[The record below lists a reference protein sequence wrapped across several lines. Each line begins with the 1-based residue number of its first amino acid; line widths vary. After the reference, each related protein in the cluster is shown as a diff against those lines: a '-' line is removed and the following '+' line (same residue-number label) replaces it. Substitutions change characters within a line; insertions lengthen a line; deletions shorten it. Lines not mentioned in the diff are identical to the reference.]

1 MTSSFGTVV
10 GTPRDQLPDISKT
23 NYLQTDADM
32 TEATNNAID
41 DAKADSEEFY
51 QQMVRIRELQQR
63 NFDDNLQGLVNF
75 SKSAAQFVEARKAGE
90 EARELNRLAKD
101 ELETLRKKYTDAEG
115 NFNIKDA
122 DFTKE
127 LLEKIDK
134 DKFNGALA
142 KNLFKVRSGDNASEL
157 TIRQLKQELKEKG
170 FNAFNKFLTEN
181 NFLLLDD
188 QDAALSLYDSVED
201 VFLSKMILQA
211 KAYGM
216 SDKEFDRFYIK
227 TLAPE
232 MRRRKQSKMQR
243 WESVSDSRA
252 ESNHNKKIRSRIVE
266 VIQTRKKPGEDG
278 EDIIPNIDGTDG
290 LIEYVQKE
298 KGFKT
303 KLEAQNYVFS
313 EVASMVSSGENG
325 MDDTDAEYLLNEALF
340 THSDGSGT
348 TTYANSNFKSTRANS
363 RNLQN
368 AIESFRR
375 DPDKDK
381 ESAKNKFNETMDE
394 VFNQYDGNPPSGVV
408 FELMGQWKDI
418 PELKGEDFPE
428 KIKAALSRE
437 QTGANFGDHPS
448 AGKSQSEI
456 YRARLD
462 MEEAMKV
469 LAGRAV
475 GKETAKLTQPMK
487 FEIDAAVG
495 DLRAKVKAE
504 TDGTNVSEGEAVRK
518 FLPDVIKKLEKGG
531 YKDFYKSKILTTAT
545 DYHNDRI
552 DLINDK
558 SLVNN
563 SQFNSVYEKEAL
575 RQMNRFLQSGGPM
588 PEYFDEVIKSVKIR
602 QEDGTFMNGIE
613 YAIERLKATGGM
625 DKDTGLLTY
634 KEDYAELTP
643 EDYAEVGQGGT
654 SNQTKTYNF
663 IEKDRESATK
673 MLNGFAKERQRQSI
687 LKRHR
692 TKLSD
697 EENDNFF
704 KKPTDRIT
712 GVLISN
718 NLTDYNVE
726 TVYKMAKQGYTDFG
740 RYGFTA
746 EEIIDV
752 VDNSDG
758 LAGMAKERFTED
770 YQTFMM
776 LALIRRRANRSND
789 IGGAQTEEKNWR
801 RLVNLSPKEQDAV
814 LATFPK
820 LKDMPMSQ
828 FQNLQA
834 DVAGLIL
841 TEAEQRQAQRA
852 EKRAAKEAERK
863 KRQEEKAKANEG
875 LNRLRQRKKND

>member
-41 DAKADSEEFY
+41 DAKADSEDFY

-63 NFDDNLQGLVNF
+63 NFDNNLQSLVNF
-75 SKSAAQFVEARKAGE
+75 SKSAAQFVEAREAGR
-90 EARELNRLAKD
+90 EARELNRLERDK
-101 ELETLRKKYTDAEG
+101 LEALRKKYTDAEG
-115 NFNIKDA
+115 NFNIKNA

-127 LLEKIDK
+127 LHENINK
-134 DKFNGALA
+134 DNFDSAVA
-142 KNLFKVRSGDNASEL
+142 KNLFKVRNADTAGDL
-157 TIRQLKQELKEKG
+157 TERQLKQELFDKG
-170 FNAFNKFLTEN
+170 FTAKNKFLTEN
-181 NFLLLDD
+181 NFLLIDD
-188 QDAALSLYDSVED
+188 QDAALSLYESTEEL
-201 VFLSKMILQA
+201 FLSKMILQA

-232 MRRRKQSKMQR
+232 MRRRKQAKMQR
-243 WESVSDSRA
+243 WESVTDSRA
-252 ESNHNKKIRSRIVE
+252 EANQTKKIRSRIVE
-266 VIQTRKKPGEDG
+266 VIQNRKKPGEDG
-278 EDIIPNIDGTDG
+278 ESIVPNIDGTDG

-298 KGFKT
+298 KNFKT

-313 EVASMVSSGENG
+313 EVASMVSQGQNG
-325 MDDTDAEYLLNEALF
+325 MDDTDADYLLNEAQF
-340 THSDGSGT
+340 THSATGEST
-348 TTYANSNFKSTRANS
+348 SYANSNFKSTRANS

-375 DPDKDK
+375 DPDKEK
-381 ESAKNKFNETMDE
+381 VSATNKFNEQMDE

-408 FELMGQWKDI
+408 FELMGQWRDI

-448 AGKSQSEI
+448 AGKSQGQI
-456 YRARLD
+456 YRARQD
-462 MEEAMKV
+462 METAMKII
-469 LAGRAV
+469 AGKDQGV
-475 GKETAKLTQPMK
+475 EQGNLTQPMK
-487 FEIDAAVG
+487 FQIDAAVG
-495 DLRAKVKAE
+495 DLRAKVKAA
-504 TDGTNVSEGEAVRK
+504 TDGTNVSEGEAVGK
-518 FLPDVIKKLEKGG
+518 FLPDVIKKLQEGG
-531 YKDFYKSKILTTAT
+531 YKDFYKSKILTTAK
-545 DYHNDRI
+545 DYQNDRI

-558 SLVNN
+558 SLIDN
-563 SQFNSVYEKEAL
+563 SEFNSVYEKEAL
-575 RQMNRFLQSGGPM
+575 RQMNRFLKSGGPM

-602 QEDGTFMNGIE
+602 QDDGTFMNGIE

-634 KEDYAELTP
+634 KKDYAELTP

-687 LKRHR
+687 SKNHR
-692 TKLSD
+692 GKLSD
-697 EENDNFF
+697 QENDDYF
-704 KKPTDRIT
+704 KKPTGRII
-712 GVLISN
+712 GVIPSSK
-718 NLTDYNVE
+718 LTNYNIE
-726 TVYKMAKQGYTDFG
+726 SVYKMAKQGYTDFG

-746 EEIIDV
+746 EEVIDI
-752 VDNSDG
+752 VDNDD
-758 LAGMAKERFTED
+758 AFTGMANERFTED
-770 YQTFMM
+770 YQTYMM
-776 LALIRRRANRSND
+776 LALIRRRANRSSD
-789 IGGAQTEEKNWR
+789 IGGAQTEAKNWR

-814 LATFPK
+814 LSVFPN
-820 LKDMPMSQ
+820 LRDVPMSQ

-834 DVAGLIL
+834 DVAALIL
-841 TEAEQRQAQRA
+841 TEAEKGRIQRDER
-852 EKRAAKEAERK
+852 RAAKEAERK
-863 KRQEEKAKANEG
+863 RKQEEKAKANEG

>member
-41 DAKADSEEFY
+41 DAKADSEDFY

-63 NFDDNLQGLVNF
+63 NFDNNLQSLVNF
-75 SKSAAQFVEARKAGE
+75 SKSAAQFVEAREAGR
-90 EARELNRLAKD
+90 EARELNRLDKD
-101 ELETLRKKYTDAEG
+101 KLEALRKKYTDAEG
-115 NFNIKDA
+115 NFNIKNA

-127 LLEKIDK
+127 LHENINK
-134 DKFNGALA
+134 DNFDSAVA
-142 KNLFKVRSGDNASEL
+142 KNLFKVRNADTAGDL
-157 TIRQLKQELKEKG
+157 TERQLKQELFDKG
-170 FNAFNKFLTEN
+170 FTAKNKFLTEN
-181 NFLLLDD
+181 NFLLIDD
-188 QDAALSLYDSVED
+188 QDAALSLYESTEEL
-201 VFLSKMILQA
+201 FLSKMILQA

-232 MRRRKQSKMQR
+232 MRRRKQAKMQR
-243 WESVSDSRA
+243 WESVTDSRA
-252 ESNHNKKIRSRIVE
+252 EANQTKKIRSRIVE
-266 VIQTRKKPGEDG
+266 VIQNRKKPGEDG
-278 EDIIPNIDGTDG
+278 EDIIPNIDGVGG
-290 LIEYVQKE
+290 LIEYIQKE
-298 KGFKT
+298 KNFKT
-303 KLEAQNYVFS
+303 KLEAQNYLVS
-313 EVASMVSSGENG
+313 EVSSMVSQGQNG
-325 MDDTDAEYLLNEALF
+325 MDDTDADYLLNEAQF
-340 THSDGSGT
+340 THSATGEST
-348 TTYANSNFKSTRANS
+348 SYANSNFKSTRANS

-375 DPDKDK
+375 DPDKEK
-381 ESAKNKFNETMDE
+381 VAATNKFNEQMDE

-408 FELMGQWKDI
+408 FELMGQWRDI

-448 AGKSQSEI
+448 AGKSQGQI
-456 YRARLD
+456 YRARQD
-462 MEEAMKV
+462 METAMKII
-469 LAGRAV
+469 AGKDQGV
-475 GKETAKLTQPMK
+475 EQGNLTQPMK
-487 FEIDAAVG
+487 FQIDAAVG
-495 DLRAKVKAE
+495 DLRAKVKAA
-504 TDGTNVSEGEAVRK
+504 TDGTNVSEGEAVGK
-518 FLPDVIKKLEKGG
+518 FLPDVIKKLQEGG
-531 YKDFYKSKILTTAT
+531 YKDFYKSKILTTAK
-545 DYHNDRI
+545 DYQNDRI

-558 SLVNN
+558 SLIDN
-563 SQFNSVYEKEAL
+563 SEFNSVYEKEAL
-575 RQMNRFLQSGGPM
+575 RQMNRFLKSGGPM

-602 QEDGTFMNGIE
+602 QDDGTFMNGIE

-687 LKRHR
+687 SKNHR
-692 TKLSD
+692 GKLSD
-697 EENDNFF
+697 QENDDYF
-704 KKPTDRIT
+704 KKPTGRII
-712 GVLISN
+712 GVIPSSK
-718 NLTDYNVE
+718 LTNYNIE
-726 TVYKMAKQGYTDFG
+726 SVYKMAKQGYTDFG

-746 EEIIDV
+746 EEVIDI
-752 VDNSDG
+752 VDNDD
-758 LAGMAKERFTED
+758 AFTGMANERFTED
-770 YQTFMM
+770 YQTYMM
-776 LALIRRRANRSND
+776 LALIRRRANRSSD
-789 IGGAQTEEKNWR
+789 IGGAQTEAKNWR

-820 LKDMPMSQ
+820 LKNMPMSQ

-834 DVAGLIL
+834 DVAALIL
-841 TEAEQRQAQRA
+841 TEAEKGRIQRDER
-852 EKRAAKEAERK
+852 RAAKEAERK
-863 KRQEEKAKANEG
+863 RKQEEKAKANEG

>member
-32 TEATNNAID
+32 TEAANNAID

-63 NFDDNLQGLVNF
+63 NFDDNLQSLVNF
-75 SKSAAQFVEARKAGE
+75 SKSAAQFVEARQAGE

-101 ELETLRKKYTDAEG
+101 ELESLRKKYTDAEG

-127 LLEKIDK
+127 LIDDINK
-134 DKFNGALA
+134 DKFNSSLA
-142 KNLFKVRSGDNASEL
+142 KNLFKVRNGDNAAEL
-157 TIRQLKQELKEKG
+157 TQRQLKQELKEKG

-252 ESNHNKKIRSRIVE
+252 EANQTKKIRSRIVE

-278 EDIIPNIDGTDG
+278 ENIIPNIDGTDG

-340 THSDGSGT
+340 THSATGES
-348 TTYANSNFKSTRANS
+348 TTYAESNFKSTKANS

-381 ESAKNKFNETMDE
+381 ESAKNKFNETLDE

-408 FELMGQWKDI
+408 FELMGQWRDI

-437 QTGANFGDHPS
+437 QTGANFGDHPT
-448 AGKSQSEI
+448 AGKSQGEI
-456 YRARLD
+456 YRARQD
-462 MEEAMKV
+462 METAMKII
-469 LAGRAV
+469 AGKDQ
-475 GKETAKLTQPMK
+475 GKEQGNLTQPMK
-487 FEIDAAVG
+487 FQIDAAVG

-504 TDGTNVSEGEAVRK
+504 TDATNISEGEAVGK
-518 FLPDVIKKLEKGG
+518 HLKKVIEKLQEGG

-545 DYHNDRI
+545 DYANDRN
-552 DLINDK
+552 DLKNDK
-558 SLVNN
+558 SLLYN
-563 SQFNSVYEKEAL
+563 SKFNSVYEKEAL
-575 RQMNRFLQSGGPM
+575 RQMNRFLKSGGPM

-602 QEDGTFMNGIE
+602 QADGTFMNGIE

-643 EDYAEVGQGGT
+643 EDYAEVGQGGI

-663 IEKDRESATK
+663 IEKDKESATK

-692 TKLSD
+692 TKMSD

-712 GVLISN
+712 GVVMSN
-718 NLTDYNVE
+718 NLTDYNIE
-726 TVYKMAKQGYTDFG
+726 SVYRMAKNGYTDFG

-746 EEIIDV
+746 EEVIDII
-752 VDNSDG
+752 DNSD
-758 LAGMAKERFTED
+758 AFTGMAKERFTED
-770 YQTFMM
+770 YQTYMM
-776 LALIRRRANRSND
+776 LALIRRRANRSSD
-789 IGGAQTEEKNWR
+789 IGGAQTEAKNWR

-814 LATFPK
+814 LSAFPN
-820 LKDMPMSQ
+820 LRNMPMSQ

-841 TEAEQRQAQRA
+841 TEAEKLRIQRDERRA
-852 EKRAAKEAERK
+852 TKEAERK
-863 KRQEEKAKANEG
+863 KKQEAKAKALQG
-875 LNRLRQRKKND
+875 LNRLRQKKKND

>member
-41 DAKADSEEFY
+41 DAKADSEDFY

-63 NFDDNLQGLVNF
+63 NFDDNLQSLVNF
-75 SKSAAQFVEARKAGE
+75 SKSAAQFVEARQAGE

-101 ELETLRKKYTDAEG
+101 ELESLRKKYTDAEG

-127 LLEKIDK
+127 LIDDINK
-134 DKFNGALA
+134 DKFNSSLA
-142 KNLFKVRSGDNASEL
+142 KNLFKVRNGDNAAEL
-157 TIRQLKQELKEKG
+157 TQRQLKQELKEKG

-252 ESNHNKKIRSRIVE
+252 EANQTKKIRSRIVE

-278 EDIIPNIDGTDG
+278 ENIIPNIDGTDG

-340 THSDGSGT
+340 THSATGES
-348 TTYANSNFKSTRANS
+348 TTYAESNFKSTKANS

-381 ESAKNKFNETMDE
+381 ESAKNKFNETLDE

-408 FELMGQWKDI
+408 FELMGQWRDI

-437 QTGANFGDHPS
+437 QTGANFGDHPT
-448 AGKSQSEI
+448 AGKSQGEI
-456 YRARLD
+456 YRARQD
-462 MEEAMKV
+462 METAMKII
-469 LAGRAV
+469 AGKDQ
-475 GKETAKLTQPMK
+475 GKEQGTLTQPMK
-487 FEIDAAVG
+487 FQIDAAVG

-504 TDGTNVSEGEAVRK
+504 TDATNISEGEAVGK
-518 FLPDVIKKLEKGG
+518 HLPDVIKKLEKGE
-531 YKDFYKSKILTTAT
+531 YKDFYKSKILTTAK
-545 DYHNDRI
+545 DYQNDRI
-552 DLINDK
+552 NLINDK
-558 SLVNN
+558 SLIDN
-563 SQFNSVYEKEAL
+563 SKFNSVYEKEAL
-575 RQMNRFLQSGGPM
+575 RQMNRFLKSGGPM

-602 QEDGTFMNGIE
+602 QADGTFMNGIE

-643 EDYAEVGQGGT
+643 EDYAEVGQGGI

-663 IEKDRESATK
+663 IEKDKESATK

-692 TKLSD
+692 TKMSD

-704 KKPTDRIT
+704 KKPTDRVT
-712 GVLISN
+712 GVVMSN
-718 NLTDYNVE
+718 NLTDYNIE
-726 TVYKMAKQGYTDFG
+726 SVYRMAKNGYTDFG

-746 EEIIDV
+746 EEVIDII
-752 VDNSDG
+752 DNSD
-758 LAGMAKERFTED
+758 AFTGMAKERFTED
-770 YQTFMM
+770 YQTYMM
-776 LALIRRRANRSND
+776 LALIRRRANRSSD
-789 IGGAQTEEKNWR
+789 IGGAQTEAKNWR

-814 LATFPK
+814 LSAFPN
-820 LKDMPMSQ
+820 LRNMPMSQ

-841 TEAEQRQAQRA
+841 TEAEKLRIQRDERRA
-852 EKRAAKEAERK
+852 TKEAERK
-863 KRQEEKAKANEG
+863 KKQEAKAKALQG
-875 LNRLRQRKKND
+875 LNRLRQKKKND

>member
-41 DAKADSEEFY
+41 DAKADSEDFY
-51 QQMVRIRELQQR
+51 QQMVRIRELQQK

-90 EARELNRLAKD
+90 EARELNRLAKED
-101 ELETLRKKYTDAEG
+101 LETLRKKYTDAEG
-115 NFNIKDA
+115 NFSIKNANFTQELHENINKDNF
-122 DFTKE
+122 DS
-127 LLEKIDK
+127 
-134 DKFNGALA
+134 ALA
-142 KNLFKVRSGDNASEL
+142 KNLFKVRNADNAGDS
-157 TIRQLKQELKEKG
+157 TQRQLRQELFENG
-170 FNAFNKFLTEN
+170 FTAKNKFLTEN
-181 NFLLLDD
+181 NFLLIDD
-188 QDAALSLYDSVED
+188 QDAALSLYNTVED
-201 VFLSKMILQA
+201 LFLSKMILQA

-232 MRRRKQSKMQR
+232 MRRRKQAKMQR
-243 WESVSDSRA
+243 WESVTDSRA
-252 ESNHNKKIRSRIVE
+252 EANQNKKIKSRIVE
-266 VIQTRKKPGEDG
+266 VIQNRKKPGEDG
-278 EDIIPNIDGTDG
+278 EGIIPNIDGADG

-298 KGFKT
+298 KNFKT

-325 MDDTDAEYLLNEALF
+325 MDDTDADYLLNEAQF
-340 THSDGSGT
+340 THSDGSGA
-348 TTYANSNFKSTRANS
+348 TTYAESNFKSTKANS

-448 AGKSQSEI
+448 AGKSQGEI
-456 YRARLD
+456 YRARQD
-462 MEEAMKV
+462 METAMQV
-469 LAGRAV
+469 LAGKAQ
-475 GKETAKLTQPMK
+475 GTETAKLTQPMK

-495 DLRAKVKAE
+495 DLRAKVKAT
-504 TDGTNVSEGEAVRK
+504 TDGTNISEGEAVGK
-518 FLPDVIKKLEKGG
+518 HLDSVIKKLQEGG
-531 YKDFYKSKILTTAT
+531 YKDFYKSKVLTTAR
-545 DYHNDRI
+545 DYANDRN

-558 SLVNN
+558 SLIDN
-563 SQFNSVYEKEAL
+563 SKFNSVYEKEAL

-588 PEYFDEVIKSVKIR
+588 PEYFDEVLKGVKIR
-602 QEDGTFMNGIE
+602 QADGTFLNGIE

-663 IEKDRESATK
+663 IEKDKESATK

-712 GVLISN
+712 GVVMSN
-718 NLTDYNVE
+718 NLTDYNIE
-726 TVYKMAKQGYTDFG
+726 SVYRMAKQGYTDFG

-746 EEIIDV
+746 EEVIDI
-752 VDNSDG
+752 VDNSD
-758 LAGMAKERFTED
+758 AFTGMYNERFTED
-770 YQTFMM
+770 SQTYMM
-776 LALIRRRANRSND
+776 LALIRRRANRSSD

-801 RLVNLSPKEQDAV
+801 RLVNLSPKEQDAI

-820 LKDMPMSQ
+820 LKNMPMSQ

-841 TEAEQRQAQRA
+841 TEAEKVRIQRDER
-852 EKRAAKEAERK
+852 RAAKEAERK
-863 KRQEEKAKANEG
+863 RKQEAKAKANEG
-875 LNRLRQRKKND
+875 LNRLRQKKKND

>member
-41 DAKADSEEFY
+41 DAKADSEDFY

-63 NFDDNLQGLVNF
+63 NFDDNLQSLVNF
-75 SKSAAQFVEARKAGE
+75 SKSAAQFVEARQAGE

-101 ELETLRKKYTDAEG
+101 ELESLRKKYTDAEG

-127 LLEKIDK
+127 LIDDINK
-134 DKFNGALA
+134 DKFNSSLA
-142 KNLFKVRSGDNASEL
+142 KNLFKVRNGDNAAEL
-157 TIRQLKQELKEKG
+157 TQRQLKQELKEKG

-252 ESNHNKKIRSRIVE
+252 EANQTKKIRSRIVE

-278 EDIIPNIDGTDG
+278 ENIIPNIDGTDG

-340 THSDGSGT
+340 THSATGES
-348 TTYANSNFKSTRANS
+348 TTYAESNFKSTKANS

-381 ESAKNKFNETMDE
+381 ESAKNKFNETLDE

-408 FELMGQWKDI
+408 FELMGQWRDI

-437 QTGANFGDHPS
+437 QTGANFGDHPT
-448 AGKSQSEI
+448 AGKSQGEI
-456 YRARLD
+456 YRARQD
-462 MEEAMKV
+462 METAMKII
-469 LAGRAV
+469 AGKDQ
-475 GKETAKLTQPMK
+475 GKEQGTLTQPMK
-487 FEIDAAVG
+487 FQIDAAVG

-504 TDGTNVSEGEAVRK
+504 TDATNISEGEAVGK
-518 FLPDVIKKLEKGG
+518 HLPDVIKKLEKGE
-531 YKDFYKSKILTTAT
+531 YKDFYKSKILTTAK
-545 DYHNDRI
+545 DYQNDRI
-552 DLINDK
+552 NLINDK
-558 SLVNN
+558 SLIDN
-563 SQFNSVYEKEAL
+563 SKFNSVYEKEAL
-575 RQMNRFLQSGGPM
+575 RQMNRFLKSGGPM
-588 PEYFDEVIKSVKIR
+588 PEYFKEVMKGVKIR
-602 QEDGTFMNGIE
+602 QEDGTFMNDIE
-613 YAIERLKATGGM
+613 FAIERLKATGGM
-625 DKDTGLLTY
+625 DEKTGLLTY
-634 KEDYAELTP
+634 KKDYAKLTP
-643 EDYAEVGQGGT
+643 EDFKEVGQGGV
-654 SNQTKTYNF
+654 SDATKVHNF
-663 IEKDRESATK
+663 IEKDKESAAK
-673 MLNGFAKERQRQSI
+673 LLNGFAKERQRKSI
-687 LKRHR
+687 SKNHR
-692 TKLSD
+692 GELSD
-697 EENDNFF
+697 QENDDYF
-704 KKPTDRIT
+704 KVPTGKLV
-712 GVLISN
+712 GVMPSSK
-718 NLTDYNVE
+718 LTDYNIE
-726 TVYKMAKQGYTDFG
+726 SVYRMAKQGYTDFG

-746 EEIIDV
+746 EEIISV
-752 VDNSDG
+752 VDSGALD
-758 LAGMAKERFTED
+758 GMANDRFTED
-770 YQTFMM
+770 YQSYVM
-776 LALIRRRANRSND
+776 LAIIRNRANRSSD
-789 IGGAQTEEKNWR
+789 IGGAQTEAQNWR
-801 RLVNLSPKEQDAV
+801 RLTNLGPKEQDAV
-814 LATFPK
+814 LAIFPK
-820 LKDMPMSQ
+820 LRTMPMSQ

-834 DVAGLIL
+834 DVANVII
-841 TEAEQRQAQRA
+841 TEAEQRIIDRDKIRA
-852 EKRAAKEAERK
+852 EKAAKK
-863 KRQEEKAKANEG
+863 EEKQKAKEKANEG
-875 LNRLRQRKKND
+875 INRLRGKKKND

>member
-41 DAKADSEEFY
+41 DAKADSEDFY
-51 QQMVRIRELQQR
+51 QQMVRIRELQQK
-63 NFDDNLQGLVNF
+63 NFDDNLQSLVNF

-90 EARELNRLAKD
+90 EARELNRLAKED
-101 ELETLRKKYTDAEG
+101 LETLRKKYTDAEG
-115 NFNIKDA
+115 NFSIKNANFTQELHENINKDNF
-122 DFTKE
+122 DS
-127 LLEKIDK
+127 
-134 DKFNGALA
+134 ALA
-142 KNLFKVRSGDNASEL
+142 KNLFKVRNADNAGDS
-157 TIRQLKQELKEKG
+157 TQRQLRQELFENG
-170 FNAFNKFLTEN
+170 FTAKNKFLTEN
-181 NFLLLDD
+181 NFLLIDD
-188 QDAALSLYDSVED
+188 QDAALSLYNTVED
-201 VFLSKMILQA
+201 LFLSKMILQA

-232 MRRRKQSKMQR
+232 MRRRKQAKMQR
-243 WESVSDSRA
+243 WESVTDSRA
-252 ESNHNKKIRSRIVE
+252 EANQNKKIKSRIVE
-266 VIQTRKKPGEDG
+266 VIQNRKKPGEDG
-278 EDIIPNIDGTDG
+278 EGIIPNIDGADG

-298 KGFKT
+298 KNFKT

-325 MDDTDAEYLLNEALF
+325 MDDTDADYLLNEAQF
-340 THSDGSGT
+340 THSDGSGA
-348 TTYANSNFKSTRANS
+348 TTYAESNFKSTKANS

-448 AGKSQSEI
+448 AGKSQGEI
-456 YRARLD
+456 YRARQD
-462 MEEAMKV
+462 METAMQV
-469 LAGRAV
+469 LAGKAQ
-475 GKETAKLTQPMK
+475 GTETAKLTQPMK

-495 DLRAKVKAE
+495 DLRAKVKAT
-504 TDGTNVSEGEAVRK
+504 TDGTNISEGEAVGK
-518 FLPDVIKKLEKGG
+518 HLDSVIKKLQEGG
-531 YKDFYKSKILTTAT
+531 YKDFYKSKVLTTAR
-545 DYHNDRI
+545 DYANDRN

-558 SLVNN
+558 SLIDN
-563 SQFNSVYEKEAL
+563 SKFNSVYEKEAL

-588 PEYFDEVIKSVKIR
+588 PEYFDEVLKGVKIR
-602 QEDGTFMNGIE
+602 QADGTFLNGIE

-663 IEKDRESATK
+663 IEKDKESATK

-712 GVLISN
+712 GVVMSN
-718 NLTDYNVE
+718 NLTDYNIE
-726 TVYKMAKQGYTDFG
+726 SVYRMAKQGYTDFG

-746 EEIIDV
+746 EEVIDI
-752 VDNSDG
+752 VDNSD
-758 LAGMAKERFTED
+758 AFTGMYNERFTED
-770 YQTFMM
+770 SQTYMM
-776 LALIRRRANRSND
+776 LALIRRRANRSSD

-801 RLVNLSPKEQDAV
+801 RLVNLSPKEQDAI

-820 LKDMPMSQ
+820 LKNMPMSQ

-841 TEAEQRQAQRA
+841 TEAEKVRIQRDER
-852 EKRAAKEAERK
+852 RAAKEAERK
-863 KRQEEKAKANEG
+863 RKQEAKAKANEG
-875 LNRLRQRKKND
+875 LNRLRQKKKND